1 MQEMRR
7 LGLDETK
14 KGRRIRCFGI
24 VAWATF
30 VLLSITL
37 RRGDILGAAG
47 AVGVCFLGVYVYIEQ
62 RAIQEKR
69 RSIESLFGDTYK
81 VVRSFTD
88 EDYNKLSA
96 EEKEEFDETS
106 SDIGSHELDCEEG
119 LDRILWIKLTLFV
132 LLTLQWAFGAAIYD
146 LVGFLLRAS

>member
-1 MQEMRR
+1 M
-7 LGLDETK
+7 TP
-14 KGRRIRCFGI
+14 
-24 VAWATF
+24 T
-30 VLLSITL
+30 
-37 RRGDILGAAG
+37 
-47 AVGVCFLGVYVYIEQ
+47 
-62 RAIQEKR
+62 
-69 RSIESLFGDTYK
+69 K

-88 EDYNKLSA
+88 EDYHKLSA
-96 EEKEEFDETS
+96 EEREEFDETS